1 MRGAIWFVVGAG
13 AGVYAMVKGRRAAE
27 AFTADGLRDRAQ
39 ALGVGARIFREEL
52 ATGKAEKELELREW
66 IEARTPAIAAGS
78 APAEGRK
85 QIGAEGAEQTRL
97 GLNGPTEDPRQDTEG
112 STP

>member
-66 IEARTPAIAAGS
+66 IEARTAG
-78 APAEGRK
+78 PK
-85 QIGAEGAEQTRL
+85 QIGATGVGQQRL
-97 GLNGPTEDPRQDTEG
+97 GLNGPTEDPRQNTEG